1 MSEPLRT
8 DPADLAPLSEA
19 DRAARIEQLL
29 LSGLDHYFGGQY
41 EQAINIWTRVAFL
54 ERGHGRA
61 RAYIERARGALAERQ
76 RESEELLHTGVAAYE
91 AGDLQ
96 TARELLTRA
105 IEQGGANETALLFLQ
120 KLNRLDVVSG
130 AARSPA
136 TPLPTRPRGHRQQ
149 PPRPATQ
156 QTGWPTT
163 IAACLVVVGA
173 VVLGALAVRSWL
185 VELPVTAPIEEP
197 VQAEALPV
205 VLASDTSVRRA
216 RELSTSGRPYDA
228 LRLLRENRHR
238 GPASCRGGPT
248 DGRDSAG
255 APHGRRCRA
264 RGSRGRGR
272 RGGGD
277 TAMKCPKCSYLGFE
291 TGDRCKNC
299 GYDFSLLAV
308 PRIPR
313 SRSEPPA
320 GAG

>member
-105 IEQGGANETALLFLQ
+105 VEQGGANETALLFLQ

-130 AARSPA
+130 AARVRE
-136 TPLPTRPRGHRQQ
+136 TPRPSRARGHRQET
-149 PPRPATQ
+149 PRAATE
-156 QTGWPTT
+156 QTGWLAT
-163 IAACLVVVGA
+163 IAACIVVVG
-173 VVLGALAVRSWL
+173 VVVFGALGVRSWL
-185 VELPVTAPIEEP
+185 VELPVTAPIGEP
-197 VQAEALPV
+197 VQAEPLPV
-205 VLASDTSVRRA
+205 VRVSDTRVRQA
-216 RELSTSGRPYDA
+216 RELSTSGRPYEA
-228 LRLLRENRHR
+228 LRLLREIDIADPLRAEADRLTADIQR
-238 GPASCRGGPT
+238 G
-248 DGRDSAG
+248 
-255 APHGRRCRA
+255 
-264 RGSRGRGR
+264 
-272 RGGGD
+272 
-277 TAMKCPKCSYLGFE
+277 
-291 TGDRCKNC
+291 
-299 GYDFSLLAV
+299 LL
-308 PRIPR
+308 
-313 SRSEPPA
+313 A
-320 GAG
+320 GAGIAPVAAAVGETPR